1 MFIIKIINE
10 TLNIH
15 FFPHTK
21 SSISTVIE
29 AYRTTQFG
37 PTMFPVIKSHM
48 WPVATNIR

>member
-10 TLNIH
+10 TLNMH

>member
-10 TLNIH
+10 ILYMH
-15 FFPHTK
+15 FFSHTK
-21 SSISTVIE
+21 SSIFTVIE

-37 PTMFPVIKSHM
+37 LTMFPVIKSHT